1 MDVSLRGEAEA
12 DTDGV
17 VVLKNLRAI
26 RPSCERILLTTIQSE
41 DRRAAIGTL
50 APAQGEPALAQ
61 GLVDKLDDN
70 LRARDLIGE
79 RARRWL
85 HAPVRVGNL
94 GEVSQRLAERGVVGG
109 QISPQRDRLRVT
121 EAEVDYVLGRLFGQG
136 DIDPDRAVDLVDE
149 VDMHL
154 ISEGWSRSVVAWCQ
168 PRASKSGRTGPRCVV
183 KIGPVADAQQEVQR
197 YRSYI
202 RYGVSFRYRVELL
215 DHVFGDTVGAV
226 CYSYGSGQSG
236 ATETLEQL
244 LDLEE
249 QEGIRCLERLYD
261 PKEKYLL
268 ADVTRDN
275 DLVLFFRR
283 EYGRDI
289 HQLLRA
295 VRQFVDRTE
304 SISPTGDGR
313 AVTWLGHSL
322 AIPKPEEFGAGRY
335 TGLFGVCRARRPAR
349 RERADRRSGA
359 TRLIDYRN
367 MTRGPRLLDF
377 ASLEASV
384 RMLPSVVGRTASDLL
399 GDVALENALWS
410 ATWSNGPRSFEPYWA
425 RVSLRLRELMLE
437 NFPDCGEWEFA
448 ATCPASRLAGLRGGR
463 VEDRHRVR
471 LLIWISVLVAR
482 LRDTRHSQRVR
493 CCRGSRIHS
502 RGSPGPPVVFTL
514 NWTPPA
520 AELLPPDLD
529 IGCLYILR
537 DGRRGSC
544 RQPGDFTGHEIQH
557 RTSGCRATIR
567 TAGSAT
573 ASR

>member
-1 MDVSLRGEAEA
+1 MESFSVLLVDDDHAQLEAVEVLEDEHPGLRVFYAASLNEALNVIEHHYLQLAIVDVSLRGEAEA

-50 APAQGEPALAQ
+50 APARGEPALAQ

-335 TGLFGVCRARRPAR
+335 TGPYSACVVHGDLHGGNVLIDDQAQPV
-349 RERADRRSGA
+349 
-359 TRLIDYRN
+359 LIDYRN

-448 ATCPASRLAGLRGGR
+448 ATCLLRALR
-463 VEDRHRVR
+463 VFAAAAVEDRHRVR

-482 LRDTRHSQRVR
+482 LRDISSQSK
-493 CCRGSRIHS
+493 G
-502 RGSPGPPVVFTL
+502 
-514 NWTPPA
+514 
-520 AELLPPDLD
+520 
-529 IGCLYILR
+529 
-537 DGRRGSC
+537 
-544 RQPGDFTGHEIQH
+544 
-557 RTSGCRATIR
+557 
-567 TAGSAT
+567 
-573 ASR
+573 